1 MDLTSLTTTIEPGS
15 IGLFDNSIE
24 TIYLHTMINHDEWLI
39 VGLITSPQGI
49 NGKVKVKSLSDFEER
64 FTKPGKRW
72 LQKENEPPRE
82 IELTFGFKKPGK
94 ELFIITFKE
103 INNRNQA
110 ENLKGY
116 KVLVKIDAIPQLNKE
131 EFHLTELVNLKVKM
145 SENNKLHIIGKVIN
159 LENEKNNLLVI
170 QLSNNNKEVLVPFVK
185 EIVPIVDIKN
195 KFIIITPPS
204 GLLDL

>member
-72 LQKENEPPRE
+72 LQKENETPRG
-82 IELTFGFKKPGK
+82 IELTSGFKKPGK
-94 ELFIITFKE
+94 ESFVIT
-103 INNRNQA
+103 
-110 ENLKGY
+110 
-116 KVLVKIDAIPQLNKE
+116 
-131 EFHLTELVNLKVKM
+131 
-145 SENNKLHIIGKVIN
+145 LHK
-159 LENEKNNLLVI
+159 
-170 QLSNNNKEVLVPFVK
+170 
-185 EIVPIVDIKN
+185 
-195 KFIIITPPS
+195 
-204 GLLDL
+204 